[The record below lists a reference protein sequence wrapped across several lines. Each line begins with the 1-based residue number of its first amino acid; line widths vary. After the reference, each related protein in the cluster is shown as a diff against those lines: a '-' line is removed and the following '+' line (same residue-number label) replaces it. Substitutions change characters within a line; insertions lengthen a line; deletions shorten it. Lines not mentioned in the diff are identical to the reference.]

1 MPVPYSA
8 KRAAIYARYS
18 TDLQSVTSITDQIRL
33 CRKIATDNG
42 WNVVE
47 IFTDDAISGGTHLR
61 PGFQK
66 LQQAAQNGDF
76 DIIVS
81 EALDRL
87 SRDQEH
93 SAGLYKQMCF
103 LDIDIFTKLEGKINE
118 MHIGLGGTMNAL
130 FLKNLGQKTHRG
142 LEGRVEAGKSGGGRS
157 FGYTVDRQPLADGT
171 FTTGELVICPEEAA
185 VVRRIFAD
193 YDKGLST
200 RAIAMALNA
209 EGIPAPRSG
218 KGSGTWSFSTI
229 SGNWKRGTGI
239 LNNELYNGERVWNRQ
254 RYIKD
259 PNTGKRQARL
269 NPETEWVRKE
279 VPDLR
284 LIEADMWQRVK
295 QRQGVIRATLSDAQQ
310 TNDSNPLARAKRTK
324 HLFSGLLK
332 CGCCG
337 GSYTL
342 MNKTKYGCASARNK
356 GTCDNRKLIKRE
368 SVEERILYGLK
379 SKLMHPEMLKEFV
392 VEYHREWKRLNSKS
406 SSARTSIEREL
417 KQLGGQIDKIVEA
430 ITAGMFH
437 PSMKTKMDDLEARK
451 AELENKLSA
460 LPEQDPIVLHPA
472 LAETYRAKIAAL
484 SDSLNDEASRS
495 EASELLRGLVSEV
508 RLHPDE
514 SADDGHVIELY
525 GELAAILE
533 LSAPKND
540 NTRRVTGGL
549 SVQVVA
555 GVGFE
560 PTTFRL

>member
-18 TDLQSVTSITDQIRL
+18 TDLQSLTSITDQIRL
-33 CRKIATDNG
+33 CRKIVEDNG
-42 WNVVE
+42 WNVAQ

-61 PGFQK
+61 PGLQK
-66 LQQAAQNGDF
+66 LQRAAQNGDF
-76 DIIVS
+76 DI
-81 EALDRL
+81 
-87 SRDQEH
+87 
-93 SAGLYKQMCF
+93 Y
-103 LDIDIFTKLEGKINE
+103 TKLEGKINE

-157 FGYTVDRQPLADGT
+157 FGYTVDRHPLADGT
-171 FTTGELVICPEEAA
+171 FTTGELIICPEEAA

-229 SGNWKRGTGI
+229 SGNWERGTGI
-239 LNNELYNGERVWNRQ
+239 LNNELYNGERDWNRQ

-269 NPETEWVRKE
+269 NPESEWVRNE

-295 QRQGVIRATLSDAQQ
+295 QRQGVIRATLSDAQR

-324 HLFSGLLK
+324 HLFSGLLQ
-332 CGCCG
+332 CG

-368 SVEERILYGLK
+368 SVEERILSGLR
-379 SKLMHPEMLKEFV
+379 SQLMHPKLLKEFV
-392 VEYHREWKRLNSKS
+392 AEYHREWNRLNSES
-406 SSARTSIEREL
+406 TSARTSIEREL

-437 PSMKTKMDDLEARK
+437 ASMKTKMDDLEARK
-451 AELENKLSA
+451 AELTAKLTA

-484 SDSLNDEASRS
+484 SDSLNNEANRS

-508 RLHPDE
+508 RQHPDE

-533 LSAPKND
+533 LSAPKTQ
-540 NTRRVTGGL
+540 NTRRFTGGV
-549 SVQVVA
+549 SVSMVA

>member
-1 MPVPYSA
+1 MSA
-8 KRAAIYARYS
+8 QHQMKRAAIYARYS
-18 TDLQSVTSITDQIRL
+18 TELQSVTSITDQIRL
-33 CRKIATDNG
+33 CRKIAEDNG
-42 WNVVE
+42 WYVSE

-66 LQQAAQNGDF
+66 LQRAAQNGDF

-157 FGYTVDRQPLADGT
+157 YGYTVNRQPLADGT
-171 FTTGELVICPEEAA
+171 FTTGELTICPQEAT
-185 VVRRIFAD
+185 VVKRIFAD

-200 RAIAMALNA
+200 RAIAIALNA

-239 LNNELYNGERVWNRQ
+239 LNNELYIGERVWNRQ

-269 NPETEWVRKE
+269 NPESEWVRKE

-295 QRQGVIRATLSDAQQ
+295 RRQGVIRSALSNAQR
-310 TNDSNPLARAKRTK
+310 TNVSNPLARAKRTK

-368 SVEERILYGLK
+368 SVEERILSGLK

-392 VEYHREWKRLNSKS
+392 TEYHREWNRLNSES

-417 KQLGGQIDKIVEA
+417 KHLGGQIDKIVEA

-437 PSMKTKMDDLEARK
+437 PSMRTKMDDLEARK
-451 AELENKLSA
+451 AELTSKLAA

-472 LAETYRAKIAAL
+472 LAETYSKKVVAL
-484 SDSLNDEASRS
+484 SDSLNDEASKS

-514 SADDGHVIELY
+514 SVEDGHVIELY

-533 LSAPKND
+533 LTAPKND
-540 NTRRVTGGL
+540 NTHRFTGGL
-549 SVQVVA
+549 SLQVVA